1 LSDLFSPHNDQ
12 RIEVTL
18 NDCHG
23 RGEAFATRFSPAHA
37 HGARRN
43 DSQRKKQQGGSDS
56 PEGLLK
62 PLGVNIHDLGFWQK
76 GFQEIGEMIKKLEGL
91 VAQV

>member
-1 LSDLFSPHNDQ
+1 
-12 RIEVTL
+12 
-18 NDCHG
+18 
-23 RGEAFATRFSPAHA
+23 
-37 HGARRN
+37 
-43 DSQRKKQQGGSDS
+43 
-56 PEGLLK
+56 LLK